1 MTRIQQLI
9 QEIGLDVSGKWM
21 ARDKVE
27 QLLKKAILEA
37 ADIADTAEPF
47 LSNDLIKAHFGV
59 HDE

>member
-27 QLLKKAILEA
+27 TILRRAILEA
-37 ADIADTAEPF
+37 AAIADTAEPF
-47 LSNDLIKAHFGV
+47 KSDDLIKAHFGV

>member
-1 MTRIQQLI
+1 MNRIQELI
-9 QEIGLDVSGKWM
+9 EDIGLDTSGKWM

-27 QLLKKAILEA
+27 TILRQAILEA
-37 ADIADTAEPF
+37 AAIADTAEPF